1 MKRLTEM
8 VSCAG
13 CAAKL
18 PPGALAKVLSSLPR
32 QADDPRVVLG
42 FENNDDAGIFRIT
55 NDLALVQ
62 TVDFFTPIVDDPFNY
77 GRIAALNSI
86 NDVWAM
92 GGTPLTALAI
102 TCFPKEGVD
111 FDILKEIMR
120 GGLQVLSEHQVAL
133 LGGHSVDNPQIMFGY
148 AVTGTVDP
156 NRIVANAGA
165 KSGDALLLTKP
176 IGTGIVSTA
185 IKFAKASESIAA
197 STLEVMLTAGN
208 HAASAMQEFGITGG
222 TDITGFGLLGH
233 SLEMAQASNVTFEID
248 PSAIPIIDGALDLAE
263 KGLVTGGGRS
273 NSEFVGDNVL
283 FDASVSDTL
292 KRLLFDPQTAG
303 GLLISVPE
311 QKCDALKARLREHY
325 PATSRIG
332 SVKDRAAYS
341 LLVNPIS

>member
-1 MKRLTEM
+1 M

-18 PPGALAKVLSSLPR
+18 PPGTLAQVLSSLPR
-32 QADDPRVVLG
+32 QAHDPRVILG
-42 FENNDDAGIFRIT
+42 YENNDDAGVFRVS
-55 NDLALVQ
+55 DHLALVQ

-148 AVTGTVDP
+148 AVTGAVDP
-156 NRIVANAGA
+156 TRIVANAGA
-165 KSGDALLLTKP
+165 KPGDALLLTKP

-185 IKFAKASESIAA
+185 IKFAKAPSSIAA

-208 HAASAMQEFGITGG
+208 HAARALLDFGITGG

-248 PSAIPIIDGALDLAE
+248 PSTIPIIDGALELAE
-263 KGLVTGGGRS
+263 QGLVTGGGKS
-273 NSEFVGDNVL
+273 NSQFVGDNVR
-283 FDASVSDTL
+283 FDASVNETM

-303 GLLISVPE
+303 GLLISVPDE
-311 QKCDALKARLREHY
+311 KCDALQARLRENY
-325 PATSRIG
+325 PVTSKIG
-332 SVKDRAAYS
+332 RVTTRAAFPM
-341 LLVNPIS
+341 LVNKIS

>member
-18 PPGALAKVLSSLPR
+18 PPGALAQVLSSLPR
-32 QADDPRVVLG
+32 QPGDPRVILG
-42 FENNDDAGIFRIT
+42 FENNDDAGVFRISD
-55 NDLALVQ
+55 NLALVQ

-92 GGTPLTALAI
+92 GGTPVSALAI

-120 GGLQVLSEHQVAL
+120 GGLQVLSEHKVAL

-165 KSGDALLLTKP
+165 RAGDNLLLTKP

-185 IKFAKASESIAA
+185 IKFAKAPQSVAA
-197 STLEVMLTAGN
+197 STLEIMLTAGN
-208 HAASAMQEFGITGG
+208 HAARALEEFGIAGG

-233 SLEMAQASNVTFEID
+233 SLEMAQASDVTFEID
-248 PSAIPIIDGALDLAE
+248 PVAVPIIDGALELAE
-263 KGLVTGGGRS
+263 QGLVTGGGKS
-273 NSEFVGDNVL
+273 NSQFVGENVR
-283 FDASVSDTL
+283 FTEISDTL

-303 GLLISVPE
+303 GLLISVPDE
-311 QKCDALKARLREHY
+311 KCDALHSRLREHY
-325 PATSRIG
+325 PATARIG
-332 SVKDRAAYS
+332 KVKARGAFP

>member
-1 MKRLTEM
+1 
-8 VSCAG
+8 
-13 CAAKL
+13 
-18 PPGALAKVLSSLPR
+18 
-32 QADDPRVVLG
+32 
-42 FENNDDAGIFRIT
+42 
-55 NDLALVQ
+55 
-62 TVDFFTPIVDDPFNY
+62 
-77 GRIAALNSI
+77 
-86 NDVWAM
+86 
-92 GGTPLTALAI
+92 
-102 TCFPKEGVD
+102 
-111 FDILKEIMR
+111 MR

-156 NRIVANAGA
+156 NKIVANTGA
-165 KSGDALLLTKP
+165 KPGDALLLTKP

-185 IKFAKASESIAA
+185 IKFAKASEAVAA

-263 KGLVTGGGRS
+263 KGLVTGGGKS

-311 QKCDALKARLREHY
+311 EKCDALKVRLREHY

-332 SVKDRAAYS
+332 SVKDRAAFP
-341 LLVNPIS
+341 LLVNQIS